1 MTLNTMTMQ
10 NNFNKQ
16 REKSVNK
23 ELVKWL
29 DKRIYE
35 VSEIKDGYYKQMKD
49 KIKHEVQRK
58 KMHSTIL

>member
-1 MTLNTMTMQ
+1 MQ